1 MLKQCYYQNGP
12 YLVVKS
18 QDLLKKQ
25 EANGVLSNFGLKT
38 PLIKNPLLGVF
49 CFECNSMECNS
60 IKSL

>member
-1 MLKQCYYQNGP
+1 MLKQCYYQNGS

-49 CFECNSMECNS
+49 CFEYNSMECNS

>member
-1 MLKQCYYQNGP
+1 MLKQCYYQNRP

-49 CFECNSMECNS
+49 CFECNSMECHS
-60 IKSL
+60 IESL